1 MTSEVISVK
10 QFTGIKELLINRLI
24 MENTRLSS
32 GHFFLFFCALI
43 FFSLNVVCSHVVIL
57 DSRVSK
63 PGSVLFQAE
72 IGRSVGQLVKWVYH
86 LDMERSPAASRHF
99 LFLNSHNGILYLRR
113 SLPCLILPLYIE
125 AWNPRL
131 GTHEPKY
138 VSIPLVLVS
147 TGPKCP
153 SLSGIISKISHRPFE
168 VVATISQNSTDQTDI
183 CFFPSQL
190 VISDIARFLPKDIRM
205 HCEVSKWK
213 SDDLKIETSTR
224 DLVSPTNLCFQGPQL
239 QTRVHYRLNCTNER
253 YKNIANQFL
262 LNKQYI
268 SITLKRQYHATVSN
282 NRVRRAFFPTAPFY
296 FDKQIYTV
304 SIPEERE
311 KDLPVI
317 TLTVRD
323 SNTSIPVLYSLVAI
337 LDARSQKLFQIDPHS
352 GVVTTSARLDREAM
366 EIHYLRITAEDSS
379 HPPFSATTTV
389 QINVEDLN
397 DFPPTFEQNVYETT
411 IKESASIGSAVLTV
425 RATDQDSGTN
435 AEIHYSVVNPFG
447 ANEAFRI
454 DPKSGIITSRLA
466 LDRETVE
473 SYNLTIQAVDQG
485 MVTDRKSST
494 AIVLIRVMDENDN
507 YPQFSEKTYTVEVP
521 ENISW
526 TENPSIAG
534 IR

>member
-1 MTSEVISVK
+1 
-10 QFTGIKELLINRLI
+10 
-24 MENTRLSS
+24 ME
-32 GHFFLFFCALI
+32 
-43 FFSLNVVCSHVVIL
+43 
-57 DSRVSK
+57 
-63 PGSVLFQAE
+63 
-72 IGRSVGQLVKWVYH
+72 WVYH
-86 LDMERSPAASRHF
+86 FDVERSPAASRYF
-99 LFLNSHNGILYLRR
+99 LFLNSHNGMIHLRR
-113 SLPCLILPLYIE
+113 PLPCLIWTVYIE
-125 AWNPRL
+125 AWNHHL

-153 SLSGIISKISHRPFE
+153 SLSGILRQISHKPLEIF
-168 VVATISQNSTDQTDI
+168 ATISENRTGQTGI
-183 CFFPSQL
+183 CFFSSQL
-190 VISDIARFLPKDIRM
+190 IIPNMEQFLPKGIRKQ
-205 HCEVSKWK
+205 CQDSKWT
-213 SDDLKIETSTR
+213 SDDLKIESSTR

-239 QTRVHYRLNCTNER
+239 QTRVHYRLNCSSER
-253 YKNIANQFL
+253 YKADFNSYFSKHQYMNI
-262 LNKQYI
+262 I
-268 SITLKRQYHATVSN
+268 LKRDDLTTAAN
-282 NRVRRAFFPTAPFY
+282 NRVRRSIFPTAPFY
-296 FDKQIYTV
+296 FEKQIYTV

-323 SNTSIPVLYSLVAI
+323 SNTSIPILYSLVAI

-352 GVVTTSARLDREAM
+352 GEITTTARLDREAM
-366 EIHYLRITAEDSS
+366 EIHYLRVTAEDSS

-397 DFPPTFEQNVYETT
+397 DFPPTFEQNIYETT

-425 RATDQDSGTN
+425 RATDQDSGAN

-454 DPKSGIITSRLA
+454 DPKSGIITTRLA

-485 MVTDRKSST
+485 MVTDRKSSI

-526 TENPSIAG
+526 AENPSIAG
-534 IR
+534 IRAVDADTGPNAILRYSLIGGNNQGHFAIDSLTGDVTVVQPLDYESVRNYRLVVRAQGMIKS